1 MVAYPTQAQAVG
13 VFLSN
18 FFDVCFICRQKN
30 LVDTFET
37 ICIQVSELD
46 LLIFVTFHR
55 SLVYS

>member
-37 ICIQVSELD
+37 ICIQVRELD